1 MVESDWTSKQQ
12 DILEDLNAGNAQSLV
27 AYLMEGG
34 NVSGAL
40 REVVEHRLNT
50 GSFSWKADEGKVGRP
65 AEYIWRSI
73 GYLREKK
80 MMQRVSKLK
89 ATEIEFE
96 LADRHGLSHDN
107 LVKKLKNAT
116 STLNYFASKEGGEWA
131 ANLLNLNK
139 EK

>member
-34 NVSGAL
+34 SVLGTL

-65 AEYIWRSI
+65 AEDIWRSI

-89 ATEIEFE
+89 VTEIEFE

-107 LVKKLKNAT
+107 FVKKLKNAT
-116 STLNYFASKEGGEWA
+116 STFNYFASKEGGEWA

>member
-27 AYLMEGG
+27 SYLMEGG
-34 NVSGAL
+34 NVLGTL

-65 AEYIWRSI
+65 VEDIWLSI

-116 STLNYFASKEGGEWA
+116 STLNYFASKEVGEWA

>member
-34 NVSGAL
+34 SVSGTL
-40 REVVEHRLNT
+40 REVVEHRLNS

-65 AEYIWRSI
+65 AEDIWRSI

-80 MMQRVSKLK
+80 MMQRVGKLK

-96 LADRHGLSHDN
+96 LADKHGLSHDSF
-107 LVKKLKNAT
+107 VKKLKNAT
-116 STLNYFASKEGGEWA
+116 RTLKYFASKEGGEWA
-131 ANLLNLNK
+131 ANLLILNK

>member
-27 AYLMEGG
+27 SYLLEGG
-34 NVSGAL
+34 NVSGTL

-65 AEYIWRSI
+65 AEDIWRSI

-80 MMQRVSKLK
+80 MMQRVGKLK

-107 LVKKLKNAT
+107 FVKKLKNAT

>member
-1 MVESDWTSKQQ
+1 MVEYDWTSKQQ

-27 AYLMEGG
+27 SYLMEGG
-34 NVSGAL
+34 NVSGTL
-40 REVVEHRLNT
+40 RKVVEHRLNA

-65 AEYIWRSI
+65 AEDIWRSI

-96 LADRHGLSHDN
+96 LAERHGLSHDN

-116 STLNYFASKEGGEWA
+116 SALKYFASKEGGEWA

>member
-34 NVSGAL
+34 SVSGTL
-40 REVVEHRLNT
+40 REVVEHRLNS

-65 AEYIWRSI
+65 AEDIWRSI

-80 MMQRVSKLK
+80 KMQRVGKLK

-96 LADRHGLSHDN
+96 LADKHGLSHDSF
-107 LVKKLKNAT
+107 VKKLKNAT
-116 STLNYFASKEGGEWA
+116 RTLKYFASKEGGEWA

>member
-34 NVSGAL
+34 SVSGTL

-65 AEYIWRSI
+65 TEDIWRSI

-80 MMQRVSKLK
+80 MMQRVGKLK

-107 LVKKLKNAT
+107 FVKKLKNAT
-116 STLNYFASKEGGEWA
+116 SMLNYFASKEGGEWA

>member
-34 NVSGAL
+34 SVSGTL
-40 REVVEHRLNT
+40 SEVVEHRLNT

-65 AEYIWRSI
+65 AEDIWRSI
-73 GYLREKK
+73 GFLREKK

-107 LVKKLKNAT
+107 FVKKLKNAT
-116 STLNYFASKEGGEWA
+116 RTLNYFASKEGGEWA

>member
-34 NVSGAL
+34 SVSGTL
-40 REVVEHRLNT
+40 REVVEHRLNS

-65 AEYIWRSI
+65 AEDIWRSI

-80 MMQRVSKLK
+80 MMQRVGKLK

-96 LADRHGLSHDN
+96 LADKHGLSHDSF
-107 LVKKLKNAT
+107 VKKLKNAT
-116 STLNYFASKEGGEWA
+116 LTLKHFTSKEGGEWA

>member
-1 MVESDWTSKQQ
+1 
-12 DILEDLNAGNAQSLV
+12 
-27 AYLMEGG
+27 
-34 NVSGAL
+34 
-40 REVVEHRLNT
+40 
-50 GSFSWKADEGKVGRP
+50 
-65 AEYIWRSI
+65 
-73 GYLREKK
+73 

-96 LADRHGLSHDN
+96 LAERHGLSHDN

-116 STLNYFASKEGGEWA
+116 SALKYFASKEGGEWA

>member
-27 AYLMEGG
+27 SYLMEGG
-34 NVSGAL
+34 SVSGTL

-65 AEYIWRSI
+65 TEDIWRSI

-80 MMQRVSKLK
+80 MMQRVGKLK

-107 LVKKLKNAT
+107 FVKKLKNAT

>member
-1 MVESDWTSKQQ
+1 LVEYDWTSKQQ

-27 AYLMEGG
+27 SYLMEGG
-34 NVSGAL
+34 NVSGTL
-40 REVVEHRLNT
+40 RKVVEHRLNA

-65 AEYIWRSI
+65 AEDIWRSI

-96 LADRHGLSHDN
+96 LAERHGLSHDN

-116 STLNYFASKEGGEWA
+116 SALKYFASKEGGEWA

>member
-34 NVSGAL
+34 SVSGTL
-40 REVVEHRLNT
+40 REVVEHRLNS

-65 AEYIWRSI
+65 AEDIWRSI

-80 MMQRVSKLK
+80 MMQRVGKLK

-96 LADRHGLSHDN
+96 LADKHGLSHDSF
-107 LVKKLKNAT
+107 VKKLKNAT
-116 STLNYFASKEGGEWA
+116 RTLKHFTSKEGGEWA

>member
-1 MVESDWTSKQQ
+1 MVESDWTSRQQ

-27 AYLMEGG
+27 SYLMEGG
-34 NVSGAL
+34 NVLGTL

-50 GSFSWKADEGKVGRP
+50 GSFSWKVDEGKVGRP
-65 AEYIWRSI
+65 VEDIWRSI

-116 STLNYFASKEGGEWA
+116 SSLNYFASKEGGEWA

>member
-12 DILEDLNAGNAQSLV
+12 DILEDLNAGNAQSLLS
-27 AYLMEGG
+27 YLMEGG
-34 NVSGAL
+34 NVSGTL

-65 AEYIWRSI
+65 AEDIWRSI

-89 ATEIEFE
+89 ATEVEFE

>member
-27 AYLMEGG
+27 SYLLEGG
-34 NVSGAL
+34 NVSGTL

-65 AEYIWRSI
+65 AEDIWRSI

-80 MMQRVSKLK
+80 MMQRFGKLK

-96 LADRHGLSHDN
+96 LADKHGLSHDSF
-107 LVKKLKNAT
+107 VKKLKNAT
-116 STLNYFASKEGGEWA
+116 RTLKYFASKEGGEWA

>member
-1 MVESDWTSKQQ
+1 LVESDWTSKQQ

-34 NVSGAL
+34 SVSGTL

-50 GSFSWKADEGKVGRP
+50 GSFSWKADGGKVGRP
-65 AEYIWRSI
+65 PEDIWRSI

-96 LADRHGLSHDN
+96 LADRHGLSHDQRWRD
-107 LVKKLKNAT
+107 L
-116 STLNYFASKEGGEWA
+116 Y
-131 ANLLNLNK
+131 
-139 EK
+139 

>member
-34 NVSGAL
+34 SVSGTL
-40 REVVEHRLNT
+40 REVVEHRLNS

-65 AEYIWRSI
+65 AEDIWRSI

-80 MMQRVSKLK
+80 IMQRVSKLK

-116 STLNYFASKEGGEWA
+116 STLNHFASKEGGEWA
-131 ANLLNLNK
+131 ANLLNLNR

>member
-27 AYLMEGG
+27 AYLMEEGS
-34 NVSGAL
+34 VSGTL

-65 AEYIWRSI
+65 TEDIWRSI

-80 MMQRVSKLK
+80 MMQRVGKLK

-107 LVKKLKNAT
+107 FVKKLKNAT

>member
-27 AYLMEGG
+27 SYLMEGG
-34 NVSGAL
+34 NVLGTL

-50 GSFSWKADEGKVGRP
+50 GSFSWKVDEGKVGRP
-65 AEYIWRSI
+65 VEDIWRSI

-107 LVKKLKNAT
+107 FVKKLKNAT

>member
-27 AYLMEGG
+27 SSLMEGG
-34 NVSGAL
+34 NVLGTL

-65 AEYIWRSI
+65 AEDIWRSI

-107 LVKKLKNAT
+107 FVKKLKNAT

>member
-27 AYLMEGG
+27 SYLMEGG
-34 NVSGAL
+34 SVSGTL
-40 REVVEHRLNT
+40 KEVVEHRLNT

-65 AEYIWRSI
+65 TEDIWRSI

-80 MMQRVSKLK
+80 MMQRVGKLK

-107 LVKKLKNAT
+107 FVKKLKNAT

>member
-34 NVSGAL
+34 SVSGTL
-40 REVVEHRLNT
+40 REIVEHRLNT
-50 GSFSWKADEGKVGRP
+50 GSFCWKADEGKVGRP
-65 AEYIWRSI
+65 AEDIWRSI